1 MEASRVGLSAEK
13 LRVVYDEHGEKLRY
27 LVVGVW
33 NTVFSY
39 ALFWLGI
46 RLFAG
51 PIEVATGVDPKLA
64 AIIIQWASWVLA
76 VVQSTVTMKYLAFR
90 SRGHLGKQVVRAYFI
105 YLPAQGLSTV
115 ILWVAMVMLAPEL
128 GARHAAAVGQLFAVL
143 VTTIFSYFGH
153 KFFTFRLPLEVG
165 EVPPQDLIEGESTER
180 G

>member
-1 MEASRVGLSAEK
+1 MTATAEK
-13 LRVVYDEHGEKLRY
+13 RRAAYDVHGEKVRY

-51 PIEVATGVDPKLA
+51 SIELATGADPKVA
-64 AIIIQWASWVLA
+64 AIIVQWASWVLA

-90 SRGHLGKQVVRAYFI
+90 SRGHLGKQILRAYFI

-115 ILWVAMVMLAPEL
+115 ILWFAMMALAPGL

-153 KFFTFRLPLEVG
+153 KFFTFRVPLEVG
-165 EVPPQDLIEGESTER
+165 EVPPQDLIEGEDAPHA
-180 G
+180 

>member
-1 MEASRVGLSAEK
+1 VTAEK
-13 LRVVYDEHGEKLRY
+13 LRAAYDVHGEKLRY

-51 PIEVATGVDPKLA
+51 PIEAATGADPKLA
-64 AIIIQWASWVLA
+64 AIIVQWASWVLA

-90 SRGHLGKQVVRAYFI
+90 SRGHLGKQILRAYFI

-115 ILWVAMVMLAPEL
+115 ILWGAMIALSPEL

-153 KFFTFRLPLEVG
+153 KFFTFRMPLEVG
-165 EVPPQDLIEGESTER
+165 EVPPQDLIEGEDTPH